1 MDPDSVDFKFI
12 IEFDDDGFDSEAD
25 SEEDSL
31 VTSAAIEREL
41 NDLKHRLTSS
51 LKEME
56 TLQLQQTYFNPGLPP
71 AFNWVEELN
80 EKDLKASIRFCEYR
94 IQRTR
99 AQICNVNRKLVSARK
114 AEELGRHASHVL
126 DADERTLFVLGLGSD
141 HCHKSVAKA
150 VFQVYGDIENI
161 LMHRRH
167 CFVTF
172 ATKESANK
180 ALKINGSKPL
190 GRRIRA
196 RPKLQPYAFALSP
209 LTPSYAE
216 PPTFFFPFTFCIPR
230 GSLTSMREI
239 TCA

>member
-80 EKDLKASIRFCEYR
+80 EKDLKVYHLCPCGLLTDSLLHSGIYSVLRVSHSTYA
-94 IQRTR
+94 R
-99 AQICNVNRKLVSARK
+99 ANL
-114 AEELGRHASHVL
+114 
-126 DADERTLFVLGLGSD
+126 
-141 HCHKSVAKA
+141 
-150 VFQVYGDIENI
+150 
-161 LMHRRH
+161 
-167 CFVTF
+167 
-172 ATKESANK
+172 
-180 ALKINGSKPL
+180 
-190 GRRIRA
+190 
-196 RPKLQPYAFALSP
+196 
-209 LTPSYAE
+209 
-216 PPTFFFPFTFCIPR
+216 
-230 GSLTSMREI
+230 
-239 TCA
+239 

>member
-1 MDPDSVDFKFI
+1 V
-12 IEFDDDGFDSEAD
+12 
-25 SEEDSL
+25 EEDSL

-41 NDLKHRLTSS
+41 SDLKHRLSSS

-56 TLQLQQTYFNPGLPP
+56 TLRLQQTFFNPDFPP
-71 AFNWVEELN
+71 NFNWDEEIN
-80 EKDLKASIRFCEYR
+80 ENDLKASIRFCEYR

-99 AQICNVNRKLVSARK
+99 AQISNVNRKLVSARK
-114 AEELGRHASHVL
+114 AEELGHQASHAL

-167 CFVTF
+167 CFITF
-172 ATKESANK
+172 STKDSATK
-180 ALKINGSKPL
+180 ALKINGTKPL

-209 LTPSYAE
+209 LTPSYSE
-216 PPTFFFPFTFCIPR
+216 PSTFSFSFTFSIPLA
-230 GSLTSMREI
+230 SLSPAAT
-239 TCA
+239 

>member
-80 EKDLKASIRFCEYR
+80 EKDLKASIRF
-94 IQRTR
+94 
-99 AQICNVNRKLVSARK
+99 SRK